1 MRTFPGTSE
10 LCKLYFWYV
19 SVKYLLNV
27 KKKRLLNEWF
37 KHWTHADNT
46 DTAVIIFLSRTRYSN
61 APFIQKHVE

>member
-46 DTAVIIFLSRTRYSN
+46 DTAVIIFCQGPDN